1 MKKIALLTLT
11 ILPLLFINCS
21 KSSSDPEPGP
31 NPSVTLDNAIND
43 FVWKGLNSWYNWQAD
58 VPNLAD
64 SKDDVKDD
72 YYTYLNGYANPTDLF
87 DALLYDYGNTDRFSW
102 FVDDYVVQNQQFQGI
117 SKSLGLRLQGVQI
130 DDTGS
135 NSDRIIFYVRYVAPN
150 SPASD
155 AGIKRGDIIN
165 ALNGTVMNVGNYYTV
180 VAALDNDTVTM
191 SFVQNDGSTFVEDKT
206 ITAVELTV
214 NPVYYSKIFNDIGGK
229 KVGYLVYTAFQSS
242 YNDELNAAFA
252 DFKNQGI
259 DELVLDLRLNG
270 GGSVLTS
277 AYLASMIDANAAAGV
292 FANLKF
298 NSKHSNENGAY
309 YFDDNLNIY
318 DVNGTK
324 TGEEPI
330 SRLTTLNRIYV
341 LTSSSTASASEMII
355 NGLIPYMTVI
365 KVGTTTYGKNVG
377 SITLYDSPSSDYT
390 NIATANSAHKNAMQP
405 IVFQIYNKNNQ
416 SDYTQGF
423 TPDIEVKEWQYWDN
437 ILPFG
442 DENEVI
448 LKAALDNIRGLS
460 PKSAHDAKIDTKILP
475 EITELQQ
482 RFDKEMYIDPGFF
495 NKD

>member
-165 ALNGTVMNVGNYYTV
+165 ALNGTVMNVGNYY
-180 VAALDNDTVTM
+180 
-191 SFVQNDGSTFVEDKT
+191 
-206 ITAVELTV
+206 
-214 NPVYYSKIFNDIGGK
+214 
-229 KVGYLVYTAFQSS
+229 
-242 YNDELNAAFA
+242 
-252 DFKNQGI
+252 
-259 DELVLDLRLNG
+259 
-270 GGSVLTS
+270 
-277 AYLASMIDANAAAGV
+277 
-292 FANLKF
+292 
-298 NSKHSNENGAY
+298 
-309 YFDDNLNIY
+309 
-318 DVNGTK
+318 
-324 TGEEPI
+324 
-330 SRLTTLNRIYV
+330 
-341 LTSSSTASASEMII
+341 
-355 NGLIPYMTVI
+355 
-365 KVGTTTYGKNVG
+365 
-377 SITLYDSPSSDYT
+377 
-390 NIATANSAHKNAMQP
+390 
-405 IVFQIYNKNNQ
+405 
-416 SDYTQGF
+416 
-423 TPDIEVKEWQYWDN
+423 
-437 ILPFG
+437 
-442 DENEVI
+442 
-448 LKAALDNIRGLS
+448 
-460 PKSAHDAKIDTKILP
+460 
-475 EITELQQ
+475 
-482 RFDKEMYIDPGFF
+482 
-495 NKD
+495 